1 MIAGGMIMDEVL
13 QIKRIKMLDDVT
25 RKVNRLNYYIATA
38 EERNIPLILLSENLN
53 GMLNSIK
60 NLVKLIKVLEPTERE
75 EYFTWNI

>member
-1 MIAGGMIMDEVL
+1 MDEVL